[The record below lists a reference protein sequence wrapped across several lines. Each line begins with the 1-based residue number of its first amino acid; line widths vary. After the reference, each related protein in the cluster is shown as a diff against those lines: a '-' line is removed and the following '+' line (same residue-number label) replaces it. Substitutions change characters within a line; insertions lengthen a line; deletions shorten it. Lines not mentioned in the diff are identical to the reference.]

1 MDLYSRY
8 PEVHIIKGLGMKE
21 LTKVLNRIMRTHRW
35 PNEIWSNGG
44 PPCNSDKW
52 PEKFNQNLKLVI
64 LAANTEGKDSE
75 EEVNKYVVPYRNTP
89 HSIIGQK
96 ITC

>member
-1 MDLYSRY
+1 MDFYSRY
-8 PEVHIIKGLGMKE
+8 PEVHIIKSTGMKE

-52 PEKFNQNLKLVI
+52 PDRFNQNLKLVI
-64 LAANTEGKDSE
+64 LAADMEGKDSTLHNWE
-75 EEVNKYVVPYRNTP
+75 KT
-89 HSIIGQK
+89 
-96 ITC
+96 TC

>member
-8 PEVHIIKGLGMKE
+8 PEVHIIKSTGMKE
-21 LTKVLNRIMRTHRW
+21 LTNVLNRIMRTHRW

-52 PEKFNQNLKLVI
+52 AERFNQNLKLVI
-64 LAANTEGKDSE
+64 LAADTEGKDSTLHNWE
-75 EEVNKYVVPYRNTP
+75 KQHADVE
-89 HSIIGQK
+89 
-96 ITC
+96 